1 MTMARQVATVTVAT
15 VGLGLNLKAWML
27 LGPRLAQRTDVGL
40 REYVL
45 LMGVPLAVA
54 AVARIPA
61 GVLTDRYGARAVFPA
76 VSLVAAGSV
85 VWLDFAGTVPAI
97 VLAGGAAGIGGTAFV
112 AGAAQVS
119 RNVGYGRRGL
129 ALGVFGTAPAVAVLI
144 SAVSWVLDPDGRR
157 AAVVLGAVLI
167 GFAVLAAVVLPA
179 QTGTTRAGPLVPRCL
194 ERVRLA
200 AATALRVLC
209 GPAPGGS

>member
-1 MTMARQVATVTVAT
+1 MRMTVARQAATVAVAT
-15 VGLGLNLKAWML
+15 VGLGLNLRAWML

-45 LMGVPLAVA
+45 LMGVPLVVA
-54 AVARIPA
+54 AVTRVPA

-76 VSLVAAGSV
+76 VSRVAAGSV

-144 SAVSWVLDPDGRR
+144 SAVSWVLDPHGRR

-167 GFAVLAAVVLPA
+167 GFAALAAVVLPA
-179 QTGTTRAGPLVPRCL
+179 HTGTTRAAALVPRC
-194 ERVRLA
+194 
-200 AATALRVLC
+200 
-209 GPAPGGS
+209 

>member
-61 GVLTDRYGARAVFPA
+61 GVAPPRGGGAGGVFPGGPGA
-76 VSLVAAGSV
+76 PPAGGGAGLSRPGPGALVA
-85 VWLDFAGTVPAI
+85 
-97 VLAGGAAGIGGTAFV
+97 
-112 AGAAQVS
+112 
-119 RNVGYGRRGL
+119 RRG
-129 ALGVFGTAPAVAVLI
+129 
-144 SAVSWVLDPDGRR
+144 
-157 AAVVLGAVLI
+157 
-167 GFAVLAAVVLPA
+167 
-179 QTGTTRAGPLVPRCL
+179 
-194 ERVRLA
+194 
-200 AATALRVLC
+200 
-209 GPAPGGS
+209 APGA

>member
-61 GVLTDRYGARAVFPA
+61 GGGSRPGGGGGGVFRGGP
-76 VSLVAAGSV
+76 G
-85 VWLDFAGTVPAI
+85 GPRGGGG
-97 VLAGGAAGIGGTAFV
+97 GGAVRPG
-112 AGAAQVS
+112 AGAS
-119 RNVGYGRRGL
+119 
-129 ALGVFGTAPAVAVLI
+129 
-144 SAVSWVLDPDGRR
+144 
-157 AAVVLGAVLI
+157 
-167 GFAVLAAVVLPA
+167 LP
-179 QTGTTRAGPLVPRCL
+179 
-194 ERVRLA
+194 
-200 AATALRVLC
+200 
-209 GPAPGGS
+209 PGG